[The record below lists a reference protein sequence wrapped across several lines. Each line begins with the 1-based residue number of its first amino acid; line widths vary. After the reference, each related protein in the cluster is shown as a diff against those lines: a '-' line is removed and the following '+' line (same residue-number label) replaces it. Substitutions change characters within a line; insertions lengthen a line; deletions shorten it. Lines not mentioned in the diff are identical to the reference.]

1 MLNDENLK
9 QQILKEI
16 DDDSIPN
23 LATSIKQKYLNQR
36 QSLKTPWYKKPF
48 AYAIGTPILVGGIL
62 CAVIIP
68 SVLNINYN
76 DYPNITSGIPVV
88 IQGRQNEI
96 AFGVLSAS
104 NIINGLDSN
113 SSTLLMTKR
122 IIEKDDF
129 LAELKVFNPYMKTA
143 ETMLNNNFDI
153 QPEVNISDDINY
165 QYMMSINN
173 ELGNVTFY
181 YNETLVDND
190 DEESE
195 YSLNGVFKIDK
206 HIYYV
211 EGEKEIENDK
221 DESEAELELRVYFD
235 ENKKDY
241 VIIKQEIEKEADEEE
256 QSYIY
261 SLYENNIEMFSAE
274 VSFEKEP
281 DESPL
286 VEVKTSHG
294 KENKK
299 ESQYRIISD
308 NEKYYCEYEMFDH
321 EGDMSIEIIDSNDGT
336 SYLYKENNLG
346 YDYILKR
353 N

>member
-1 MLNDENLK
+1 MMLNDENLK

-23 LATSIKQKYLNQR
+23 LTTAIKQKYLSQK

-62 CAVIIP
+62 CVVLIP
-68 SVLNINYN
+68 NMMNINSS
-76 DYPNITSGIPVV
+76 NITSGTPVV
-88 IQGRQNEI
+88 IQGRKNEI

-104 NIINGLDSN
+104 NIIDSL
-113 SSTLLMTKR
+113 SSSFSNLAAR
-122 IIEKDDF
+122 RSAIDKDEF
-129 LAELKVFNPYMKTA
+129 LSELKIFNPYMKTA
-143 ETMLNNNFDI
+143 ETMLNNNFNIDS
-153 QPEVNISDDINY
+153 EVNISEDANY
-165 QYMMSINN
+165 QYKMNINN
-173 ELGNVTFY
+173 ELGNVIFY
-181 YNETLVDND
+181 YNELLVNEE

-195 YSLNGVFKIDK
+195 YSLNGIFKIDE
-206 HIYYV
+206 HTYIV
-211 EGEKEIENDK
+211 EGEKEIENDI

-235 ENKKDY
+235 EFKKDY
-241 VIIKQEIEKEADEEE
+241 IVIKQEIEKEADEEE
-256 QSYIY
+256 QSYVY
-261 SLYENNIEMFSAE
+261 SLFENDIEMFNAE

-286 VEVKTSHG
+286 VEVKTTHG

-299 ESQYRIISD
+299 ESQYRIIND
-308 NEKYYCEYEMFDH
+308 KKGYYCEYEMLNY
-321 EGDMSIEIIDSNDGT
+321 EGDMNVEIIDSDQGT

-346 YDYILKR
+346 YTYVLKR

>member
-23 LATSIKQKYLNQR
+23 LTTAIKQKYLNQK

-62 CAVIIP
+62 CAVLIP
-68 SVLNINYN
+68 NMMKINSS
-76 DYPNITSGIPVV
+76 NITSGTPVV
-88 IQGRQNEI
+88 IQGRKNEI

-104 NIINGLDSN
+104 NIIDSL
-113 SSTLLMTKR
+113 SSGFSNLAAR
-122 IIEKDDF
+122 RSAIDKDEF
-129 LAELKVFNPYMKTA
+129 LSELKIFNPYMKTA
-143 ETMLNNNFDI
+143 ETMLNNNFNIDS
-153 QPEVNISDDINY
+153 EVNISEDANY
-165 QYMMSINN
+165 QYKMNINN
-173 ELGNVTFY
+173 ELGNVIFY
-181 YNETLVDND
+181 YNELLVNEE

-195 YSLNGVFKIDK
+195 YSLNGVFKIDE
-206 HIYYV
+206 HTYIV
-211 EGEKEIENDK
+211 EGEKEIENDI

-235 ENKKDY
+235 EFKKDY
-241 VIIKQEIEKEADEEE
+241 IVIKQEIEKEADEEE
-256 QSYIY
+256 QSYVY
-261 SLYENNIEMFSAE
+261 SLFENDIEMFNAE

-286 VEVKTSHG
+286 VEVKTTHG

-299 ESQYRIISD
+299 ESQYRIIND
-308 NEKYYCEYEMFDH
+308 KKGYYCEYEMLNY
-321 EGDMSIEIIDSNDGT
+321 EGDMNVEIIDSDQGT

-346 YDYILKR
+346 YTYVLKR